1 MTDSDVPAEPD
12 RALVEHDVRRVQK
25 ALRRMMR
32 ASDMQSR
39 ALSKAAG
46 LTSAQLVILRGV
58 FELGEVTTTALSAY
72 ADLSAATVV
81 TVLEKLEERGIVDR
95 YRSTADRRIVHTRL
109 TAKGHRLLGSAPG
122 PSGSGFAERFAAL
135 PQDRRRRIIDA
146 LEALAGMM

>member
-1 MTDSDVPAEPD
+1 MTDTDVPQEAD
-12 RALVEHDVRRVQK
+12 RALVEHDIRRVQK

-72 ADLSAATVV
+72 ADLSPATVV
-81 TVLEKLEERGIVDR
+81 TILEKLEERGIVTR

-109 TAKGHRLLGSAPG
+109 TAKGRKLLGSVPG
-122 PSGSGFAERFAAL
+122 PSGSRFAERFAAL
-135 PQDRRRRIIDA
+135 SETRRRRIVEA
-146 LEALAGMM
+146 VEALADMM